1 MGLITE
7 TNAQYYSGQ
16 QMFTVGATPQ
26 YIFDVTFDT
35 PLVSAYDINGT
46 EIAPTS
52 NYNVFAIFAGL
63 SPIQLAQ
70 NTSYISGPNG
80 SQITIPDLND
90 PGTINYQ
97 LIIQLTEPTI
107 GTNYGSY
114 EYISLNDV
122 VDNFLVGYVGPDNII
137 PRVRRTDVLFHAKR
151 GLQEFSYDTLKSV
164 KEMELNI
171 PPSLSVPL
179 PQDYVNYVKVSWV
192 DGSGVERIIYP
203 TTLTSYPTELPIQD
217 DKGIPTQDSFGDNIE
232 ASQAIITERWNSLK
246 NNWTTNWQN
255 YPYGDYFGYYPTLNW
270 YGRLYGLNPETAQQN
285 GWFGINERT
294 GTLSFSSGL
303 TDALITFSYISDGL
317 ASDADT
323 KIPKMAEQAMYMH
336 IAYSILS
343 TRRNIPEYVVQRFK
357 KDRSSAL
364 RNAKIRLQNIKLGEF
379 TQIMRGKS
387 KWIKH

>member
-1 MGLITE
+1 MGLLNE
-7 TNAQYYSGQ
+7 TNAEYYSGQ
-16 QMFTVGATPQ
+16 QYVTVGSAPQ
-26 YIFDVTFDT
+26 SIFNSTFDT
-35 PLVSAYDINGT
+35 PLVSAYDINGK

-52 NYNVFAIFAGL
+52 NYNVFVIFAGI
-63 SPIQLAQ
+63 SPIQLPQ
-70 NTSYISGPNG
+70 SSSYVSGPNG
-80 SQITIPDLND
+80 SQITIPDLDD
-90 PGTINYQ
+90 PSTINYQ

-114 EYISLNDV
+114 EYISLNDI

-179 PQDYVNYVKVSWV
+179 PQDYVNYVKLAWV
-192 DGSGVERIIYP
+192 DESGVERIIYP

-217 DKGIPTQDSFGDNIE
+217 DKGIPTQDSFGENIE
-232 ASQAIITERWNSLK
+232 ASQAIITERWNALK

-255 YPYGDYFGYYPTLNW
+255 YPYGDYWGYYPSLNW
-270 YGRLYGLNPETAQQN
+270 YGRMYGLNPETAQQN

-294 GTLSFSSGL
+294 GTISFSSGL
-303 TDALITFSYISDGL
+303 TNALITLSYISDGL
-317 ASDADT
+317 ATDADT

-343 TRRNIPEYVVQRFK
+343 TRRGIPEYIVQRFK

>member
-1 MGLITE
+1 MGLLNE
-7 TNAQYYSGQ
+7 TNAEYYSGQ
-16 QMFTVGATPQ
+16 QYVTIGSTPQ
-26 YIFDVTFDT
+26 YIFNSTFDT
-35 PLVSAYDINGT
+35 PLISAYDINGK

-52 NYNVFAIFAGL
+52 NYNVFVIFAGL
-63 SPIQLAQ
+63 SPIQLPQ
-70 NTSYISGPNG
+70 SSSYVSGPNG

-90 PGTINYQ
+90 PSTINYQ

-122 VDNFLVGYVGPDNII
+122 IDNFLVGYVGPDNII
-137 PRVRRTDVLFHAKR
+137 PRVKRTDVLFHAKR

-179 PQDYVNYVKVSWV
+179 PQDYVNYVKVAWV
-192 DGSGVERIIYP
+192 DKSGVERIIYP

-217 DKGIPTQDSFGDNIE
+217 DKGIPTQDSFGGNIE

-255 YPYGDYFGYYPTLNW
+255 YPYGDYWGYYPSLSW
-270 YGRLYGLNPETAQQN
+270 YGRMYGLNPETAQQN
-285 GWFGINERT
+285 GWFGINERL
-294 GTLSFSSGL
+294 GTISFSSGL
-303 TDALITFSYISDGL
+303 TDALITLSYVSDGL
-317 ASDADT
+317 AVDSDT
-323 KIPKMAEQAMYMH
+323 KIPKMAEQAMYMY

-343 TRRNIPEYVVQRFK
+343 TRRNIPENIVQRFRREK
-357 KDRSSAL
+357 IASL

-379 TQIMRGKS
+379 TQVMRGKS